1 MEKINRKDGIV
12 EEQEFYNGDNERIG
26 WSKVKQFSIKNFQ
39 LSINN
44 EKQTIDKEKQEG
56 GNTTQIR
63 IPVEIEGEMESIEGK
78 SKFKTKIKDV
88 KINEGVSFK
97 WMK

>member
-1 MEKINRKDGIV
+1 
-12 EEQEFYNGDNERIG
+12 
-26 WSKVKQFSIKNFQ
+26 
-39 LSINN
+39 
-44 EKQTIDKEKQEG
+44 
-56 GNTTQIR
+56 
-63 IPVEIEGEMESIEGK
+63 MESIEGK